1 MNMHYGKLTTTLLC
15 AGVLGAAAIGWDSN
29 ATKPT
34 GAIAAPEPTPAAA
47 IDPHG
52 VDPHA
57 VTPNVVAPSVA
68 DPHSNAPPVGV
79 HPGADAEGCP
89 YAGAEGAAYDPSVH
103 PMPPDAVVYHD
114 DPSHPGIIAVH
125 ESWTAGSGGSANVE
139 AVAMHGSQ
147 RPQVAAPAAGEI
159 EPAEGPHAATI
170 QALHTG
176 TWHGGTARVRGRVVR
191 VVEGVMGTNFVH
203 LRDGTGSDA
212 NGNADLTVTMHT
224 PPELGETL
232 TVEGSLVADHEVG
245 TGYVYR
251 VLLKDAARVR

>member
-15 AGVLGAAAIGWDSN
+15 AGVLGAAGIGWESN
-29 ATKPT
+29 ATKSPSPT
-34 GAIAAPEPTPAAA
+34 TIAPASPPPPAAV
-47 IDPHG
+47 ID
-52 VDPHA
+52 
-57 VTPNVVAPSVA
+57 PSVA
-68 DPHSNAPPVGV
+68 APNPHAPPVGV

-114 DPSHPGIIAVH
+114 DPSQPGIMAVH
-125 ESWTAGSGGSANVE
+125 ESWVPGHGGSANVE
-139 AVAMHGSQ
+139 AVAMHGSL
-147 RPQVAAPAAGEI
+147 RPEVPAPTPGEI
-159 EPAEGPHAATI
+159 EPAQGPHAATI

-176 TWHGGTARVRGRVVR
+176 TGRGGTARVRGRVVR

-203 LRDGTGSDA
+203 LRDGTGSEA
-212 NGNADLTVTMHT
+212 NGDADLTVTMHT